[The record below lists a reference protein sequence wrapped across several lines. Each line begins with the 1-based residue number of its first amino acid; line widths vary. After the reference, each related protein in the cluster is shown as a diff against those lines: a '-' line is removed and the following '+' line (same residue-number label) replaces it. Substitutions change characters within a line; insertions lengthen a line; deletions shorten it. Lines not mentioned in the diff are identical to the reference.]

1 MRKGPV
7 HASGTDWASFGGK
20 STGSGSV
27 AQASQLT
34 RLSAQL
40 KLAVSMN
47 LRLDNELIAQVVKLG
62 NFKSKRDAVD
72 AAVAEFVAR
81 RNRLRMLDLE
91 GQIDFDPNWNY
102 KHMRRRC

>member
-1 MRKGPV
+1 MPVVRTGPRSAEKVAEAAAWRKR
-7 HASGTDWASFGGK
+7 H
-20 STGSGSV
+20 
-27 AQASQLT
+27 QLT

-81 RNRLRMLDLE
+81 RNRLRMLELE